1 MKPNRVLAFL
11 VVSCALTPAF
21 SAAAPA
27 RTVLPKAAS
36 PGDIVEVPG
45 TPEKAEIVTLDTSL
59 ADGLLRVQPEAEV
72 AIPDWPIAPGERADV
87 VLTRRD
93 VYAPDAVVWEVTKS
107 GKRRIPRS
115 TLVFFWGQSEGT
127 AGVRVMVSVDP
138 ATREMRGFTVT
149 PSGAHELAVVPKA
162 WHAGSGY
169 VVGPRDLFLDDQGQ
183 AVAKD
188 FKCGQEQLP
197 GNLDFLFPA
206 PPHPTEKGLGSTLE
220 NAGITTLHSATIAVE
235 TDTQIMTNKF
245 SNNTT
250 TASNYIA
257 SLFAQMNVIYERD
270 LLVRLLQGTTFL
282 RTSDPYVV
290 NDTPPYDDGQN
301 GNKLN
306 EFTTYWSA
314 NEGNVTRA
322 LALMLSGRGG
332 AGAAGVAWVNALCNT
347 GFGYAYSRV
356 STTGTTPN
364 LGDVMVTAHELGH
377 NFGSPHTHC
386 YNTIGLTN
394 PDNCFSG
401 ETFNNQACFSGTTVC
416 PNLPNGTTYN
426 GVTGVYG
433 TLMSYCHLVGGCP
446 FSSSF
451 LVFHP
456 TSVDLLDDIILSHST
471 GTGACILPIGG
482 GNPVPTVSAA
492 VPNTGLTT
500 LATALTITG
509 TNFQS
514 GATVTL
520 GTGAGAV
527 AATGVVVVN
536 ATTITAVAPP
546 HATGAMRITVTNTG
560 SASGF
565 RDNAFFYSPPATAS
579 AFNTLTPCRIVD
591 TRNAAGPLG
600 GPALAANATRVF
612 TVTGVCGI
620 PSGTKAISANVTV
633 VAGGAA
639 GIFSFYPG
647 NAFPL
652 GPTNLNFA
660 GGQIRANNAILK
672 LATDGTGTI
681 GLQNA
686 STGSNQVLIDVNG
699 YWK

>member
-11 VVSCALTPAF
+11 VVSCALTPSFA
-21 SAAAPA
+21 AAAPA
-27 RTVLPKAAS
+27 RTVLPKAAAA
-36 PGDIVEVPG
+36 GDIVEVPG

-59 ADGLLRVQPEAEV
+59 ADGLLRVRPEDEV
-72 AIPDWPIAPGERADV
+72 AIPDWPVAPGERADV
-87 VLTRRD
+87 VLTRRE
-93 VYAPDAVVWEVTKS
+93 VYAPDAVLWEVTKS

-115 TLVFFWGQSEGT
+115 TLVFLWGQAQGT
-127 AGVRVMVSVDP
+127 DDVRVMVSVDP
-138 ATREMRGFTVT
+138 ATREMRGFTIT
-149 PSGAHELAVVPKA
+149 PAGAHELAVVPKA

-188 FKCGQEQLP
+188 WKCGQEQLP
-197 GNLDFLFPA
+197 GNLDFLSPA
-206 PPHPTEKGLGSTLE
+206 PVHSTEKGLSSIFE

-282 RTSDPYVV
+282 RTSDPYTI
-290 NDTPPYDDGQN
+290 NDTPPYDDNLN
-301 GNKLN
+301 GNKLS
-306 EFTTYWSA
+306 EFTNYWSA
-314 NEGNVTRA
+314 NEGSVTRA

-332 AGAAGVAWVNALCNT
+332 AGAAGVAWIDTLCNA
-347 GFGYAYSRV
+347 GFGYAFSRV

-364 LGDVMVTAHELGH
+364 FGDVLVTAHEIGH

-386 YNTIGLTN
+386 YTQLGLVN
-394 PDNCFSG
+394 PDNCYAAEAG
-401 ETFNNQACFSGTTVC
+401 CFSGTPTC
-416 PNLPNGTTYN
+416 PNGATYN
-426 GVTGVYG
+426 GVTGVLG
-433 TLMSYCHLVGGCP
+433 TLMSYCHLLGGC
-446 FSSSF
+446 SSS

-456 TSVDLLDDIILSHST
+456 TTIDLLDDKILAHST
-471 GTGACILPIGG
+471 GASACILPIGG

-500 LATALTITG
+500 LTTALTITG

-520 GTGAGAV
+520 GTGAGAM

-536 ATTITAVAPP
+536 ATTIQAAAPP
-546 HATGAMRITVTNTG
+546 HATGAMRITVTNPG
-560 SASGF
+560 SVSGF
-565 RDNAFFYSPPATAS
+565 RDGAFFYSPPATAA

-612 TVTGVCGI
+612 AVTGVCGI
-620 PSGTKAISANVTV
+620 PVGAKAISANVAV
-633 VAGGAA
+633 VGGGAA
-639 GIFSFYPG
+639 GVFSLYPG

-652 GPTNLNFA
+652 GTTNVNFA
-660 GGQIRANNAILK
+660 AGQIRANNAILE
-672 LATDGTGTI
+672 LATDGTGTVGI
-681 GLQNA
+681 QNA
-686 STGSNQVLIDVNG
+686 SAAANQVLIDVNG